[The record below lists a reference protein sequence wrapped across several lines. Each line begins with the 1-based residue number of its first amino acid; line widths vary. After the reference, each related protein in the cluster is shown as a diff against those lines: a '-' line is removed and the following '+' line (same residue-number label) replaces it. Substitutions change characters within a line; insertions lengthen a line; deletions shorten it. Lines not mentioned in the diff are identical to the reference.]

1 MRRCGP
7 GPLSIRW
14 PSGVEG
20 AGLRHVDHPDP
31 RARRRA
37 SDCLRTY
44 GTPLLAEVVVRLL
57 RLARD
62 PVPSVRCSAALV
74 PRRRRLTGETR
85 AARLTLVRDEEAG
98 VRVAAGHVP
107 AASGDRTAEVADAL
121 AALLDEDELRV
132 RLEGAYGLSLRDDL
146 RTALASEWVGELTGP
161 EYEYDDRAEAI
172 WRWQL
177 RNRPEGT

>member
-1 MRRCGP
+1 M
-7 GPLSIRW
+7 
-14 PSGVEG
+14 
-20 AGLRHVDHPDP
+20 
-31 RARRRA
+31 
-37 SDCLRTY
+37 
-44 GTPLLAEVVVRLL
+44 
-57 RLARD
+57 
-62 PVPSVRCSAALV
+62 
-74 PRRRRLTGETR
+74 
-85 AARLTLVRDEEAG
+85 
-98 VRVAAGHVP
+98 AAGHVP